1 MPADQVVAA
10 RDASTEAFH
19 LAMLGNF
26 TLLLL
31 GAATNWFGISN
42 RQALVR
48 GTTTAGDRGSS
59 REPQPSSYSG
69 RLRSR
74 G

>member
-1 MPADQVVAA
+1 VVAA

-26 TLLLL
+26 TLLVL

-42 RQALVR
+42 RQALVS
-48 GTTTAGDRGSS
+48 GATAAETAAAAR
-59 REPQPSSYSG
+59 
-69 RLRSR
+69 
-74 G
+74 